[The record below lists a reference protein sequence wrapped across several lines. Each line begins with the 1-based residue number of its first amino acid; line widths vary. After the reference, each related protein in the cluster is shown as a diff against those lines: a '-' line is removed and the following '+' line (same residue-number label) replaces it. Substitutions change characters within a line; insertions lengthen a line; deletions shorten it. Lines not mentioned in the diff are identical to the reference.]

1 MTAHE
6 LAYYRYLLGEIK
18 KLHTENQAKNVM
30 LDSWNTYGK
39 ERVRSDWRIDVE
51 KMTKDPMFRSAVEAN
66 LEPHFAR
73 IQRGLK
79 DATTLRDRMHRG

>member
-18 KLHTENQAKNVM
+18 KLHTENQAKSVM
-30 LDSWNTYGK
+30 LDSWNTYGR
-39 ERVRSDWRIDVE
+39 EGVRSDWRTDVA

-66 LEPHFAR
+66 MEPHFTR
-73 IQRGLK
+73 IQRGLN
-79 DATTLRDRMHRG
+79 DAAALQDLLRL